1 MTNEPGAAVSREEV
15 DTRAFIR
22 FPAEIPILVI
32 ARWNGTTKIVP
43 GRCADLSE
51 NGIRLAVPMP
61 LVPGQSISV
70 EFKAPISNQFLKLE
84 AVVRHR
90 CDQHCGCEFLDAS
103 PEQRMQFRRLAE
115 LN

>member
-1 MTNEPGAAVSREEV
+1 MTKKEATAVSREEA
-15 DTRAFIR
+15 DTRAFVR
-22 FPAEIPILVI
+22 FPATIPILVI

-70 EFKAPISNQFLKLE
+70 EFKAPVSNQFLKLE

-103 PEQRMQFRRLAE
+103 PEQRLHFRKLADS
-115 LN
+115 N